1 MPYPEA
7 RKLLKTTGLGRKFKI
22 RAGEVTVK
30 GSYYPKIKQPCPK
43 MDRKI
48 TVLQRIETQMIC

>member
-7 RKLLKTTGLGRKFKI
+7 RKLLKTTGLGRKIQNIQKP
-22 RAGEVTVK
+22 TVK

-48 TVLQRIETQMIC
+48 TVLQSIETQRIC